1 MIESQRGR
9 KEERPK
15 SPPHRGKSRGRSI
28 RLDPVNLPAASNTHT
43 HTHTK
48 ANRAEPRFQLT
59 SSFLKE
65 SHPMKKHSTRA
76 VSDTGYILRVGFPSK
91 KKTTTTEKGH
101 SKKAKDG
108 VRRRK

>member
-59 SSFLKE
+59 SSFLK
-65 SHPMKKHSTRA
+65 KHSTRA